1 MESGPNRSAHACDC
15 KNLRYNMSQAIY
27 GSFPSCAAD
36 STPSP
41 GPRAKSPHTA
51 SKEQSKPEITVPVEI
66 TVCRQETTIN
76 SINSDNTIPTWLPYP
91 RILPGDVEK
100 MDNIHQSVC
109 LNLTA
114 PCDKAG
120 TTESELWIMPELDDC
135 ESDVSSSASSTP
147 SRSSS
152 SSPPAR
158 QYSISLSDAT
168 KAKAKFHLDQLRA
181 RLVQAD
187 YDAWDFFMARC
198 NDEKRRN
205 EALQALQHKHQSE
218 ERLDEEFD
226 LVVLSAVPASC

>member
-15 KNLRYNMSQAIY
+15 KNFRYNMSQAIY

-36 STPSP
+36 STPSQT
-41 GPRAKSPHTA
+41 PRAKSPHKA
-51 SKEQSKPEITVPVEI
+51 SKAPSTPRITVPVDI
-66 TVCRQETTIN
+66 TVCCQETTIN
-76 SINSDNTIPTWLPYP
+76 STESDSTTPTWLPYQ
-91 RILPGDVEK
+91 RILPGGVEK

-109 LNLTA
+109 LNLTP
-114 PCDKAG
+114 PCAKAS
-120 TTESELWIMPELDDC
+120 TADSELWIMPELDDC
-135 ESDVSSSASSTP
+135 ESGSSSSASSTP
-147 SRSSS
+147 SRCSSSS

-158 QYSISLSDAT
+158 QYSFALSDAT

-187 YDAWDFFMARC
+187 CDAWDFFMARC
-198 NDEKRRN
+198 NDDKRRN
-205 EALQALQHKHQSE
+205 EALQHKHQSE